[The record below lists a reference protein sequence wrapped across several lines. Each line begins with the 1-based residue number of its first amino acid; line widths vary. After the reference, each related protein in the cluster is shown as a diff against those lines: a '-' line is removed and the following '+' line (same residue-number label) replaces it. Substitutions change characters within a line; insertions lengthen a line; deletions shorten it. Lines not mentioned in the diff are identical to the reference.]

1 MLPFRTL
8 DTLDV
13 SGRRVLLRADLNV
26 PLKAGKVTDASRVT
40 EVVPTIQELLK
51 KASSVIVTS
60 HLGRPDGKVVPEM
73 SLKPVVDL
81 LASALAPIKVHFVAD
96 WADGAV
102 EQAASKLGKG
112 EVLVLENL
120 RFLAGEEKNDPVLA
134 KRLAGLADVY
144 VDDAFSCAH
153 RAHASI
159 EAVARL
165 LPSAAGRL
173 MEKELAALTEALDCP
188 KRPVTAIVGGNKIST
203 KLALLENLITKVDTL
218 AIAGAMANTFLL
230 AEGGHIGK
238 SLAEVDMLETA
249 RRVRARATERG
260 CHILLP
266 TDAVAAPALAADQ
279 PTKIVAADA
288 IPDDLMALDIGP
300 KSVAAMIALIRNSHT
315 LVWNGPLGA
324 FETKP
329 FNAGTNA
336 VASAVAAQTEAGSLL
351 SVAGGGD
358 TMSALVGAHVRERFS
373 YVSLAGGAFLE
384 WLEGVE
390 LPGVAVL
397 RTAA

>member
-230 AEGGHIGK
+230 AEGGHIRK

>member
-26 PLKAGKVTDASRVT
+26 PLKGGKILDTSRVR

-51 KASSVIVTS
+51 KARGVIVMS
-60 HLGRPDGKVVPEM
+60 HLGRPDGKAVPDL
-73 SLKPVVDL
+73 SLKPIVDV
-81 LASALAPIKVHFVAD
+81 LASELAPIKVRFVAD
-96 WADGAV
+96 WSEGTV
-102 EQAASKLGKG
+102 EKAASDLGQG

-120 RFLAGEEKNDPVLA
+120 RFLPGEEENDAELA

-165 LPSAAGRL
+165 MPAAAGRL
-173 MEKELAALTEALDCP
+173 MEKELAALTEALDHP

-238 SLAEVDMLETA
+238 SLVEADMLDTA
-249 RRVRARATERG
+249 RRVRSRATELG

-266 TDAVAAPALAADQ
+266 ADAVAAAKLAPDQ
-279 PTKIVAADA
+279 ITKIVAANA

-300 KSVAAMIALIRNSHT
+300 KSVAAMIALVRNSHT

-329 FNAGTNA
+329 FDAGTHA
-336 VASAVAAQTEAGSLL
+336 VAQAVAASTEAGTLL

-397 RTAA
+397 RAAV